1 MRIDIHAHLRDGTL
15 ESDQQALLRMAAQ
28 LKLGKIAVSG
38 IGTLTPGQEEIKR
51 LNLAVE
57 SFAKAWPKTILGWCH
72 VNPLHPDARH
82 VLARG
87 IEEQGMIGMKLWV
100 ATLCDDP
107 KAMALARQC
116 ASYQVPVLV
125 HAFHKCG
132 GTLPGESTGEHVARL
147 ARAVPECTILMAHM
161 GGNCLREL
169 KPVQPYPNVHTDI
182 SGSICRR
189 GDLAYAVSRLGAER
203 VLFGT
208 DAPLFPGQ
216 LAYGRLLEAPFSPQV
231 KAKVMGENACR
242 LLRLPLTDT
251 QGGSY
256 DRV

>member
-1 MRIDIHAHLRDGTL
+1 MDGRT
-15 ESDQQALLRMAAQ
+15 AKA
-28 LKLGKIAVSG
+28 LGKIAVSG

-72 VNPLHPDARH
+72 VNPLHRTRGMC
-82 VLARG
+82 RG

-147 ARAVPECTILMAHM
+147 AGPCRVYHPNGAH

-189 GDLAYAVSRLGAER
+189 GILRMRFPAGRGTGFVWNRRPFVSGPTGLWPPAGS
-203 VLFGT
+203 
-208 DAPLFPGQ
+208 
-216 LAYGRLLEAPFSPQV
+216 PFSPQV
-231 KAKVMGENACR
+231 KAKVMGKTPAGFCAF
-242 LLRLPLTDT
+242 PTDT

-256 DRV
+256 DGV